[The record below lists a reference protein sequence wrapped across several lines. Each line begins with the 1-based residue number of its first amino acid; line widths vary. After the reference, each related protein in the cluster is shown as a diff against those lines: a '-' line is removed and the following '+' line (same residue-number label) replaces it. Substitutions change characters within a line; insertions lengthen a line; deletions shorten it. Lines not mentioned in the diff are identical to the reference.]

1 MKTKR
6 LALFAVIA
14 MLILMAFLFLR
25 GPGTVPAGQQPLLAL
40 SAANLDEFHKAFD
53 ANAGVP
59 RLLLLVSP
67 T

>member
-6 LALFAVIA
+6 VAVFAVIA
-14 MLILMAFLFLR
+14 MLILMAVLFMR

-40 SAANLDEFHKAFD
+40 STTNLREFERAFE
-53 ANAGVP
+53 ASENAP